1 MNISHRTHYPVS
13 SISGIADKRCSKNS
27 KADSSLVPDGEE
39 KKQSRMTKQSFE
51 GLTCLTLSTV
61 GGAGF
66 GTIFR
71 GVIGGLTR
79 LDIDK
84 GLEGLVGKQAEFSRG
99 QASPHA
105 VHLVHGGGDEVNDG
119 GDEADGQPGIEEEKC
134 QGQAD

>member
-1 MNISHRTHYPVS
+1 M
-13 SISGIADKRCSKNS
+13 
-27 KADSSLVPDGEE
+27 PDGEE

-66 GTIFR
+66 GMIFR